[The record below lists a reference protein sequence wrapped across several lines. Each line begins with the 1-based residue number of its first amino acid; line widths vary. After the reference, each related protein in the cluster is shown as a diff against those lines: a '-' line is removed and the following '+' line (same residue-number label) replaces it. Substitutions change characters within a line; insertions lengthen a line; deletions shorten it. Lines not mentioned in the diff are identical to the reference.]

1 MQVDDK
7 VKGWVVL
14 VTGVLSSLLL
24 FLGTINVQYEWFT
37 LESIGAFGGV
47 LTAVLLLGFNL
58 YSVWKNTYITK
69 KGKKQLDV
77 LEQNDLK

>member
-1 MQVDDK
+1 MQTNKRVES
-7 VKGWVVL
+7 WVVL

-69 KGKKQLDV
+69 KGKKQLEV
-77 LEQNDLK
+77 LEKNDLK